1 MLFTGQK
8 RASEKRVLI
17 TVTLTN
23 LNFSQLASGRNSLIF
38 LQLDIVTFLKK
49 VDMDKMINFIVHIDT
64 HSGRKLW

>member
-8 RASEKRVLI
+8 CASEKRVLI
-17 TVTLTN
+17 TVALTN
-23 LNFSQLASGRNSLIF
+23 LIFSQLASGRNSLIF

-49 VDMDKMINFIVHIDT
+49 VDMDKMINFIIHIDT